1 MSVPSAVGR
10 SASYATLLERRD
22 QGLDI
27 GMLHPLRSVSVQVSR
42 TSAFATVRLGLAD
55 VGEAP
60 RHEVAGDGA
69 RERGNRYGDLT
80 AAALMAARS
89 SGEIG
94 DHCPDELR
102 AGS

>member
-60 RHEVAGDGA
+60 RHEVAGGEGGRCSD
-69 RERGNRYGDLT
+69 RYGDWT
-80 AAALMAARS
+80 GALVRAVGPPLSEERS
-89 SGEIG
+89 SF
-94 DHCPDELR
+94 
-102 AGS
+102 